1 MIAADMDLFNREQLR
16 QLAQQQNDVCI
27 SIYMPT
33 LKHESGWAQNPT
45 RFKNLVRDAR
55 DQLREAGHT
64 EDQIEEL
71 LTSVKRRYDDT
82 AFWRNLSDGLATFIT
97 PESTEFFRLPLSFDE
112 VSIVGTRFH
121 LKPLFPI
128 IATNNRFYLLALSQN
143 DVRLYQGTH
152 EALSEISSD
161 TIPADIVEAI
171 QQYEDPEEQLQYH
184 TSGANGAGGS
194 SVTYHGQGDADDASR
209 EPADELK
216 RFFRKIDDGVTER
229 LSGENVPLL
238 LAGVS
243 EYLPL
248 YSGINNYPHLIEDT
262 IVRGNPERVG
272 TADLHEDAWSL
283 VEPVFLKTQEDA
295 LEQFDQL
302 FYQDGALASD
312 DFHEIIP
319 GCAFSRVE
327 TLFVPIRT
335 YRWGQFDPENNTV
348 QLHDERESGDED
360 LLDYAAVHAY
370 LNGATV
376 YALRPENMPGGRSIA
391 ATFRFEANVHATE
404 SE

>member
-1 MIAADMDLFNREQLR
+1 MDLFNREQLR
-16 QLAQQQNDVCI
+16 QLAQQQNDICI

-33 LKHESGWAQNPT
+33 LQHESGWAQNPT
-45 RFKNLVRDAR
+45 RLKNLVRDAR
-55 DQLREAGHT
+55 DQLREAGHS
-64 EDQIEEL
+64 EDEIEDL
-71 LTSVKRRYDDT
+71 LASVKRRFDDT
-82 AFWRNLSDGLATFIT
+82 AFWRNLSDGLAAFIT
-97 PESTEFFRLPLSFDE
+97 PETTEFYRLPLAFDE
-112 VSIVGTRFH
+112 VAIVGTRFH

-152 EALSEISSD
+152 EALSEVSSD

-171 QQYEDPEEQLQYH
+171 QQYEDPEKQLQFH
-184 TSGANGAGGS
+184 TSGTNGS
-194 SVTYHGQGDADDASR
+194 SGTPVTYHGQGGDADDGSR

-216 RFFRKIDDGVTER
+216 RFFRKVDEGIMDR
-229 LSGENVPLL
+229 LAGEDAPLL
-238 LAGVS
+238 LAGVA

-248 YSGINNYPHLIEDT
+248 YSGVNNYPHLIEST
-262 IVRGNPERVG
+262 IVRGNPERVSD
-272 TADLHEDAWSL
+272 TDLHKDAWSL
-283 VEPVFLKTQEDA
+283 VEPVFMQTQNDA

-327 TLFVPIRT
+327 TLFVPIGT
-335 YRWGQFDPENNTV
+335 YRWGQFDPDSNTV
-348 QLHDERESGDED
+348 QLRDDRQSGDED
-360 LLDYAAVHAY
+360 LLDYAAVHAH

-376 YALRPENMPGGRSIA
+376 YALQPENMPGGRAIA